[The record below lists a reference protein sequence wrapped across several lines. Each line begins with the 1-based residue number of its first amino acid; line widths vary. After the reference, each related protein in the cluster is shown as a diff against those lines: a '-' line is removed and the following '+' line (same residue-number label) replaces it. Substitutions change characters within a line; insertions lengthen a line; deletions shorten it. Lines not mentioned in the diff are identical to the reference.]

1 MPGENKLYLFLA
13 LRERSRP
20 YSNPGETSLLH
31 GQVARSGRIRFSL
44 NTTAVESFYRTA
56 SSNDFFSIPY
66 LDVKILDGSI
76 YMRSWFGGFQGS
88 LSHSFFLFMFF

>member
-1 MPGENKLYLFLA
+1 VGTATTAYFPNYFMPGENKLYLFLA

-20 YSNPGETSLLH
+20 HSNPGETSLLH

-56 SSNDFFSIPY
+56 SSNDFF
-66 LDVKILDGSI
+66 
-76 YMRSWFGGFQGS
+76 
-88 LSHSFFLFMFF
+88 FLYPIWT